1 MGAGAGAGVGL
12 GAGAGVGAGAG
23 FGAGTGVGF
32 GAGAGVGTGVGVGFG
47 AGAGVGA
54 GLDGG
59 VGAGFDGD
67 VGAGAGEGAGVGAGF
82 DGVVG
87 VGVGSGAGAGV
98 GVGAGEAAT
107 ASDVDSCEELLEPQP
122 LSAKISATTAILE
135 NAKIP
140 FEPFAIATCS
150 HTLMMHAER
159 ERLLPEFTKTA
170 FGRLRKP
177 RYLSL
182 TDRKLCVPG
191 LRRVCP

>member
-1 MGAGAGAGVGL
+1 VGAGAGAGVGL

-32 GAGAGVGTGVGVGFG
+32 GAGAGVGAGVGVGFG

-82 DGVVG
+82 DGV

>member
-1 MGAGAGAGVGL
+1 MGVHATQNQVVEDGRDLQNGGWRTIGL
-12 GAGAGVGAGAG
+12 A
-23 FGAGTGVGF
+23 F
-32 GAGAGVGTGVGVGFG
+32 
-47 AGAGVGA
+47 
-54 GLDGG
+54 
-59 VGAGFDGD
+59 
-67 VGAGAGEGAGVGAGF
+67 
-82 DGVVG
+82 
-87 VGVGSGAGAGV
+87 
-98 GVGAGEAAT
+98 
-107 ASDVDSCEELLEPQP
+107 DSCEELLEPQP